1 MGFIWFPGD
10 PGCAVFL
17 LSNELKKL
25 ANTPSDVLA
34 PPAGPRLSNCSE
46 AFLGLLWTPG
56 EPTDFLFGSF
66 CILCGKFGDPANVAG
81 DAPAVKISQK
91 NHIQFFFH
99 F

>member
-34 PPAGPRLSNCSE
+34 PPGPTLANCSE
-46 AFLGLLWTPG
+46 AWKNNIK
-56 EPTDFLFGSF
+56 
-66 CILCGKFGDPANVAG
+66 ILVL
-81 DAPAVKISQK
+81 
-91 NHIQFFFH
+91 H
-99 F
+99 